1 MSEIDAVVIGAGVVG
16 LACAAELSSTGMT
29 VCLLERHPRPGLE
42 TSTHNSGVLHAGI
55 YYPPG
60 SLKAKLC
67 VEGRRLLYAFCAKHD
82 VPHRKAG
89 KLIVAPSTNDTS
101 ELERLYARGLEND
114 VEELELVDATF
125 VRAHEPHAR
134 STPALWSGSTGIL
147 EAEALVRA
155 LRHVCADRDVMFVA
169 GSPAVRGDHAGDRL
183 VVHTP
188 AEDITATTI
197 VNCAGLYADEVST
210 MFGGE
215 DFQIYPCRGEY
226 VELTPAKRYLVNGL
240 VYPLPHSTGHGLGVH
255 ATKTTWGSVLLGP
268 TIRFQERKDDYEGDR
283 LRVEDFLDSAREL
296 LPDVMLDDLRLA
308 GSGIRAKLHP
318 PTESFADFLIRRD
331 RKVPA
336 LVHAAGIDSP
346 GLTSCLAIGRQV
358 GELVRRD
365 IGPTHPPSV
374 A

>member
-1 MSEIDAVVIGAGVVG
+1 VSEVDAVVIGAGVVG

-29 VCLLERHPRPGLE
+29 VCLLERHGRPGLE

-60 SLKAKLC
+60 TLKAKLC
-67 VEGRRLLYAFCAKHD
+67 VEGRRLLYAFCAKHK

-114 VEELELVDATF
+114 VEELAIVDPDF
-125 VRAHEPHAR
+125 VRAREPHVR

-169 GSPAVRGDHAGDRL
+169 GSPAVRGDRAGDRL

-188 AEDITATTI
+188 AEDITATTV
-197 VNCAGLYADEVST
+197 VNCAGLYADEVSA

-215 DFQIYPCRGEY
+215 AYQIYPCRGEY
-226 VELTPAKRYLVNGL
+226 VELTPAKRDLINGL
-240 VYPLPHSTGHGLGVH
+240 VYPLPHSSGHGLGVH

-268 TIRFQERKDDYEGDR
+268 TIRFQERKDDYEDDR
-283 LRVEDFLDSAREL
+283 LGVEDFLESTHEL
-296 LPDVMLDDLRLA
+296 LPDVTVDDLRLA

-318 PTESFADFLIRRD
+318 PTESFADFMIRRD
-331 RKVPA
+331 RTLPA
-336 LVHAAGIDSP
+336 LVHVAGIDSP

-358 GELVRRD
+358 GEIVCRD
-365 IGPTHPPSV
+365 IGPTHPPTE